1 MIQPT
6 KQVKWQSLISEQEQS
21 GESAA
26 AFCRAR
32 GLRESLFY
40 YWKKKRLRGA
50 AVPQFVE
57 VGLTKGKREEAEA
70 GLQLG
75 TTIEVRLRNGRS
87 LVVGPEFSA
96 SHLRAVLA
104 VVESES

>member
-1 MIQPT
+1 MIKPT
-6 KQVKWQSLISEQEQS
+6 KQVKWKSVLSEQEQS

-32 GLRESLFY
+32 GVRESLFY
-40 YWKKKRLRGA
+40 YWKKRLRGA

-57 VGLTKGKREEAEA
+57 VELTKGKPEEAPACLE
-70 GLQLG
+70 LG
-75 TTIEVRLRNGRS
+75 TTIEVRLRSGRS
-87 LVVGPEFSA
+87 LVVRPEFSA

-104 VVESES
+104 VVEGES